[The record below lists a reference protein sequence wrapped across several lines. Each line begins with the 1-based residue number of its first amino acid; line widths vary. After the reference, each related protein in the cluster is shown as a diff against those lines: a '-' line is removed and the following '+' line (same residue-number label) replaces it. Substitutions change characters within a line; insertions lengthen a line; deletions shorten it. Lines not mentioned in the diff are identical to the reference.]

1 MSPFV
6 FRPGLVSS
14 IGTAYRPIT
23 TIAKQ
28 FIKAGMLIEDKLA
41 FSGTTVRAE
50 IRLSLGLWTFCPEAY
65 GEIVGAYGWERT
77 RDAIGSTA
85 VEK

>member
-1 MSPFV
+1 
-6 FRPGLVSS
+6 
-14 IGTAYRPIT
+14 
-23 TIAKQ
+23 
-28 FIKAGMLIEDKLA
+28 MLIEDKLA